1 MSRPQRR
8 GEDDDA
14 ADDRRHP
21 APHQGPG
28 APRRRRRAYRS
39 DPRQDAS
46 RLHSGPTVR
55 VRQAHRG
62 GVPALRGRAVRSGR
76 GRGRAARRRAARRV
90 RADQLEGR
98 AGGGL
103 QSRHAPEADHLE
115 RAHPPAAVHRG
126 GRADGGPRPQG
137 GAAAQGHLPPV
148 RGPGGHGADEHPHAG
163 GGGGDVRPRRDPPAR
178 QDRGGGNGGRPAP
191 AVPRRRRDPRGA
203 VLEAHRWGASPR
215 LGRSVGR
222 WGQRGRQGRVTQPS
236 LWRVLEPKWR
246 TALQRIRE
254 ERSRGGSAK
263 LFILTLVGLAFW
275 VGVYGLFYKILGYLR
290 GLEDVGPLLASKLLG
305 VALLSAI
312 VILVLSNVVTALSS
326 FFLAKDLDLLVSAP
340 VDWLRV
346 YLAKL
351 AETLM
356 HSSWMVALMA
366 VPIFAAYGVIYRGGL
381 LFIPY
386 AVLTVFPLLMLP
398 AVAGSALTLI
408 LVNIFPARRTRDLL
422 SIVALGAAGGLI
434 LLFRLIRPERLASP
448 EGFRNLLDY
457 IAVLRTPT
465 SPFLPSEWV
474 TQAIMSFLRGQP
486 DLLPVALLWTTAAA
500 FVALGAMLHRNL
512 FAPGFTKAQEGAE
525 RFVRGELWRRT
536 VGTVLRFLPVAKRE
550 FVIKDIKL
558 FFRDTTQWSQL
569 ILLAVLVL
577 VYLFNIKTLPLHR
590 GEAVGFFYVTLV
602 SFLNL
607 GLAGFVLAAIAAR
620 FIFPAVSLEGR
631 HMWLLRSSPLD
642 LRALLWSKYW
652 VGTIPLLVLALALT
666 GLTNVLLQV
675 RPFMMVME
683 LVTICGLT
691 FAIAALALGFGALYP
706 QFETENAAQ
715 IPTSF
720 GGLVFMMATI
730 ALLGAVIFVL
740 WQAVYQYVRSVFLG
754 QPVVVD
760 AWMIGWFAVAAALC
774 AAATALPLW
783 IGLRRIERFE
793 F

>member
-1 MSRPQRR
+1 
-8 GEDDDA
+8 
-14 ADDRRHP
+14 
-21 APHQGPG
+21 
-28 APRRRRRAYRS
+28 
-39 DPRQDAS
+39 
-46 RLHSGPTVR
+46 
-55 VRQAHRG
+55 
-62 GVPALRGRAVRSGR
+62 
-76 GRGRAARRRAARRV
+76 
-90 RADQLEGR
+90 
-98 AGGGL
+98 
-103 QSRHAPEADHLE
+103 
-115 RAHPPAAVHRG
+115 
-126 GRADGGPRPQG
+126 
-137 GAAAQGHLPPV
+137 
-148 RGPGGHGADEHPHAG
+148 
-163 GGGGDVRPRRDPPAR
+163 
-178 QDRGGGNGGRPAP
+178 
-191 AVPRRRRDPRGA
+191 
-203 VLEAHRWGASPR
+203 
-215 LGRSVGR
+215 
-222 WGQRGRQGRVTQPS
+222 VTQPS

-246 TALQRIRE
+246 TAWQRIRE
-254 ERSRGGSAK
+254 ERSRGGSGK
-263 LFILTLVGLAFW
+263 LLLLTIVGLLFW
-275 VGVYGLFYKILGYLR
+275 LGVYRLLYKILTYFR
-290 GLEDVGPLLASKLLG
+290 GVEDLGPLLAGKLLG
-305 VALLSAI
+305 VALLSFI
-312 VILVLSNVVTALSS
+312 TILVLSNVVTALSS

-340 VDWLRV
+340 VDWLRI

-351 AETLM
+351 GETLL

-366 VPIFAAYGVIYRGGL
+366 VPIFSAYGVIYRGGL

-386 AVLTVFPLLMLP
+386 AVLAVFPLLVLP
-398 AVAGSALTLI
+398 AVAGSALTLV

-434 LLFRLIRPERLASP
+434 LLFRLVRPERLASP

-486 DLLPVALLWTTAAA
+486 DLLPLALLWTTAAA
-500 FVALGAMLHRNL
+500 FVALGAMLHRSL

-536 VGTVLRFLPVAKRE
+536 VGTLLRFLPVAKRE

-590 GEAVGFFYVTLV
+590 GEAVGFFYITLV

-631 HMWLLRSSPLD
+631 QMWLLRSSPLD

-652 VGTIPLLVLALALT
+652 VGTIPLLVLALLLT

-683 LVTICGLT
+683 IVTICGLT

>member
-1 MSRPQRR
+1 
-8 GEDDDA
+8 
-14 ADDRRHP
+14 
-21 APHQGPG
+21 
-28 APRRRRRAYRS
+28 
-39 DPRQDAS
+39 
-46 RLHSGPTVR
+46 
-55 VRQAHRG
+55 
-62 GVPALRGRAVRSGR
+62 
-76 GRGRAARRRAARRV
+76 
-90 RADQLEGR
+90 
-98 AGGGL
+98 
-103 QSRHAPEADHLE
+103 
-115 RAHPPAAVHRG
+115 
-126 GRADGGPRPQG
+126 
-137 GAAAQGHLPPV
+137 
-148 RGPGGHGADEHPHAG
+148 
-163 GGGGDVRPRRDPPAR
+163 
-178 QDRGGGNGGRPAP
+178 
-191 AVPRRRRDPRGA
+191 
-203 VLEAHRWGASPR
+203 
-215 LGRSVGR
+215 
-222 WGQRGRQGRVTQPS
+222 
-236 LWRVLEPKWR
+236 VLEPKWR
-246 TALQRIRE
+246 TALRRIRE
-254 ERSRGGSAK
+254 ERSRGGSGK
-263 LFILTLVGLAFW
+263 LLLLTIVGLLFWLGVYRLLYRILTYFR
-275 VGVYGLFYKILGYLR
+275 GV
-290 GLEDVGPLLASKLLG
+290 EDLGPLLAGKLLG
-305 VALLSAI
+305 VALLSFI
-312 VILVLSNVVTALSS
+312 TILVLSNVVTALSS

-340 VDWLRV
+340 VDWLRI

-351 AETLM
+351 GETLL

-366 VPIFAAYGVIYRGGL
+366 VPIFAAYGVIYQGGL

-386 AVLTVFPLLMLP
+386 AVLTVFPLLVLP
-398 AVAGSALTLI
+398 AVAGSALTLV

-434 LLFRLIRPERLASP
+434 LLFRLVRPERLASP

-486 DLLPVALLWTTAAA
+486 DLFPFALLWTTAAA
-500 FVALGAMLHRNL
+500 FVALGAMLHRSL

-536 VGTVLRFLPVAKRE
+536 VGTLLRFLPVAKRE
-550 FVIKDIKL
+550 FVIKDVKL

-652 VGTIPLLVLALALT
+652 VGTIPLLVLALLLT

-691 FAIAALALGFGALYP
+691 FAIAALALAFGALYP

-740 WQAVYQYVRSVFLG
+740 WQAVFQYVRSVYLG

-760 AWMIGWFAVAAALC
+760 AWMIWWFAVAAAGGG
-774 AAATALPLW
+774 AAHGGLALDRPAADRA
-783 IGLRRIERFE
+783 LRVLARGGS
-793 F
+793 